1 MPKKIH
7 VEGMGRPAGCKLIRV
22 SADIEDGVIRVI
34 SIRGDFFASPEEGF
48 ERAEKRLSG
57 IPAADSGGAFDSFLK
72 EEGVEA
78 AGINGGGLAEVL
90 AEAVSAAGRDPHGPG
105 LSSGGPR

>member
-1 MPKKIH
+1 ML

-22 SADIEDGVIRVI
+22 SAVVEGGVISRI

-48 ERAEKRLSG
+48 ERAEARLAG
-57 IPAADSGGAFDSFLK
+57 VPLAEAGAAFDSFLR

-78 AGINGGGLAEVL
+78 FGVNGAGLAEVL
-90 AEAVSAAGRDPHGPG
+90 AGAPDRAGPPDRAANPG
-105 LSSGGPR
+105 GEIS